1 MLKLHKRITKEIS
14 IHATREGGDHISGQ
28 GSCHRPISIHA
39 TREGGDSKNY
49 RKISRRFLQ
58 NVIYSHSFAQIRAKC
73 NRKFDI
79 RQKLFVYSIG
89 NCGAKRQGIA
99 VRLRFAPKLYHQYAL
114 RLVAALGAEMLDLT
128 LVLAAEIVKPQA
140 VQLVIH
146 DRT

>member
-1 MLKLHKRITKEIS
+1 MEQCDDNRRI
-14 IHATREGGDHISGQ
+14 
-28 GSCHRPISIHA
+28 ISIHA

-79 RQKLFVYSIG
+79 RQKLSVDSIG

-146 DRT
+146 DRA

>member
-1 MLKLHKRITKEIS
+1 MAGEIS
-14 IHATREGGDHISGQ
+14 IHAAREGGDGILLPKQALIH
-28 GSCHRPISIHA
+28 ISIHA
-39 TREGGDSKNY
+39 AREGGDSKNY

-79 RQKLFVYSIG
+79 RQKLSVDSIG

-146 DRT
+146 DRA

>member
-1 MLKLHKRITKEIS
+1 MRANIS
-14 IHATREGGDHISGQ
+14 IHAAREGGDSVDWLLGTNK
-28 GSCHRPISIHA
+28 GISIHA
-39 TREGGDSKNY
+39 AREGGDSKNY

-58 NVIYSHSFAQIRAKC
+58 NVIYNHSFAQIRAKC

-79 RQKLFVYSIG
+79 RQKLSVDSIG

-146 DRT
+146 DRA

>member
-1 MLKLHKRITKEIS
+1 MIS
-14 IHATREGGDHISGQ
+14 IHAAREGGDEWLASLSARIG
-28 GSCHRPISIHA
+28 ISIHA
-39 TREGGDSKNY
+39 AREGGDSKNY

-58 NVIYSHSFAQIRAKC
+58 NVIYNHSFAQIRAKC